1 MGQGCVSASGPIFNT
16 IRGVL
21 ASLLDICL
29 VLCTSSGHLSNDV
42 GLA

>member
-1 MGQGCVSASGPIFNT
+1 MGQGRISNSASIFKTN
-16 IRGVL
+16 RGVL

-29 VLCTSSGHLSNDV
+29 VLCTSSGHLSNDI